1 MDLKKEIKLSDLV
14 RRPARA
20 KTPGTRTFPQTET
33 QSKRTRRRSRKRK
46 QEVIGLKIGASQLA
60 ASRVSNNGAPTLLQ
74 LVREPLE
81 PGIVSGGEV
90 RDIPALASALDAF
103 FTKYS
108 LPRRNVRLGVATNR
122 IGVRAFEMAG
132 VDDDRQL
139 SNAVRF
145 RAQEAVSIPPEEAVL
160 DYHVVNETVDESGAV
175 NRRIVLAA
183 AYRESIDGYIAACK
197 EAHIALVGIDLE
209 AFALLRAVAPPPSE
223 ADERRAATIAVTIGH
238 DRTTLAISDGVVC
251 EFTRVLEWGGSALTS
266 AIERALRVSPAEA
279 DELKLALTFDDNPS
293 DDDEQTAAAREAVRG
308 ELQTLARELIASLQF
323 YQSQPESL
331 PIGEV
336 LVAGGTT
343 RMPGFIEELERVTR
357 VQVRRADP
365 LARVAVDGSVDA
377 NSELPSLA
385 VAIGLGVEEQ

>member
-20 KTPGTRTFPQTET
+20 KAPGTRTFPQTET
-33 QSKRTRRRSRKRK
+33 QSKGKRRLSRKAK
-46 QEVIGLKIGASQLA
+46 QEMIGLKIGASQLA
-60 ASRVSNNGAPTLLQ
+60 ASRISNNGSPTLLQ

-81 PGIVSGGEV
+81 AGIVSRGEV
-90 RDIPALASALDAF
+90 RDIPALAAALDAF

-145 RAQEAVSIPPEEAVL
+145 RAQEAVAIPADEAVL

-197 EAHIALVGIDLE
+197 DAHIALIGIDLE

-251 EFTRVLEWGGSALTS
+251 EFTRVVEWGGSALTT
-266 AIERALRVSPAEA
+266 AIERSLHVSTEEAE
-279 DELKLALTFDDNPS
+279 ELKLAITFDTDPS
-293 DDDEQTAAAREAVRG
+293 DDDDRTRLGREAVRR
-308 ELQTLARELIASLQF
+308 EVQTLARELVSSLQF

-331 PIGEV
+331 AIGDV
-336 LVAGGTT
+336 LIAGGVT
-343 RMPGFIEELERVTR
+343 RMPGFLEELARVTR
-357 VQVRRADP
+357 VRVRRADP
-365 LARVAVDGSVDA
+365 LARVAVSDDVEAGED
-377 NSELPSLA
+377 LPSYA
-385 VAIGLGVEEQ
+385 VAIGLGVDD